1 MKHKERMMAIIK
13 EECDKAGIDVDTLA
27 SRNYVIRGNMKLGGN
42 VYMRIAGRS
51 QAFLSFVQQAD
62 ILGIGPDV
70 IDRRVEL
77 L

>member
-42 VYMRIAGRS
+42 VHMRIAGRS
-51 QAFLSFVQQAD
+51 QAFLSFVQQAEL
-62 ILGIGPDV
+62 LGIDQKV
-70 IDRRVEL
+70 ITGRVEL